1 MSAPTFAALVQGF
14 FTDRLLRQM
23 RASPNTVSGDRDAFR
38 LPIRYA
44 TDRLGKVP
52 SDLTLEDLDPSLVID
67 FLDHLD
73 GSLYPT
79 VPPTTRRT
87 VRRPEP
93 RSRGPSVL
101 ARRESRRSPSPRP
114 PRRSDPRP
122 SIRPEARREQLPRG
136 SHPTQGVEE
145 ALGLPAPP
153 SGSQTELLATCCAG
167 REGGRSAPPLS
178 SSALTSVPESMC
190 LRRPLEPA
198 GLDELL
204 AADAAAVAAPAA
216 RSTPQTS
223 TGRALAGA
231 HGGEPFRRPSPTQ
244 GLDGVLTGIAAAV
257 AKSAVYRRRSPPRGE
272 RHRGR
277 RSRASSTPLDLAQRL
292 AERAVGRRA
301 AADLELVAIPG
312 GQGAVLPSPTRTQR
326 LDELLAAD
334 RSAGR
339 TGAVRGAFKDGR
351 IGASPPAGSAPD
363 QRTGAT

>member
-38 LPIRYA
+38 LLIRYA

-122 SIRPEARREQLPRG
+122 SI
-136 SHPTQGVEE
+136 
-145 ALGLPAPP
+145 PP